1 MSQSQDVK
9 SASRVIQILEL
20 LSHHRDGL
28 TFTQLHNKLQIP
40 KSSLSALLATVEN
53 DHWIEFDSGSKTF
66 KTGLRA
72 WETSQRFV
80 RHLDLAESA
89 EEHLIYLRNS
99 LNMTVHLA
107 IRDGRDVVYVSQ
119 MKASTEQNL
128 PSHVGGRLPASATAL
143 GKALLSG
150 LSPEE
155 LGRMYNKVQLQRF
168 TEYTVTDFS
177 LLAKEILESKARGFA
192 QANGD
197 FKRDVFCVAAPIRN
211 NLNQV
216 ISAISCTISKKEIS
230 YSSAITDQIREVVMQ
245 QAEEISQELGALAT
259 VKN

>member
-40 KSSLSALLATVEN
+40 KSSLSALLATIEK
-53 DHWIEFDSGSKTF
+53 DRWIDFDAGNKAF

-119 MKASTEQNL
+119 MKATTEHSL

-143 GKALLSG
+143 GKALLGG
-150 LSPEE
+150 LSQED
-155 LGRMYNKVQLQRF
+155 LAKMYNKVQLQRF
-168 TEYTVTDFS
+168 TEFTVTDFS
-177 LLAKEILESKARGFA
+177 LLAKEIQESKARGFA

-211 NLNQV
+211 NSNQL
-216 ISAISCTISKKEIS
+216 IAAISCTISKKEIGQL
-230 YSSAITDQIREVVMQ
+230 SSITNQIREVVMQ
-245 QAEEISQELGALAT
+245 QAEEISQEIGAT
-259 VKN
+259 VQIVN

>member
-28 TFTQLHNKLQIP
+28 TFTQLHNKLGIP
-40 KSSLSALLATVEN
+40 KSSLSALLTTVGK
-53 DHWIEFDSGSKTF
+53 DRWIEYDPMNKTF

-80 RHLDLAESA
+80 HHLELAESA

-107 IRDGRDVVYVSQ
+107 IRDARDVVYVSQ
-119 MKASTEQNL
+119 MKANTERDL

-143 GKALLSG
+143 GKALLGG
-150 LSPEE
+150 LSHDE
-155 LGRMYNKVQLQRF
+155 LVKMYNKVQLQRF
-168 TEYTVTDFS
+168 TEYTITDFGA
-177 LLAKEILESKARGFA
+177 LATEIQDSKARGFA
-192 QANGD
+192 ESNGD
-197 FKRDVFCVAAPIRN
+197 FKRDVFCVAAPIRSKS
-211 NLNQV
+211 NQV
-216 ISAISCTISKKEIS
+216 VAAISCTIPKKEMS
-230 YSSAITDQIREVVMQ
+230 YLDSITERIREVVME
-245 QAEEISQELGALAT
+245 QAEEISQEMGSIA
-259 VKN
+259 

>member
-40 KSSLSALLATVEN
+40 KSSLSALLTTVEK
-53 DHWIEFDSGSKTF
+53 DRWIEYDPGNRTF

-80 RHLDLAESA
+80 RHLHLAESA

-99 LNMTVHLA
+99 LDMTVHLA

-119 MKASTEQNL
+119 MKANTERDL
-128 PSHVGGRLPASATAL
+128 PSHVGGRLPACATAL
-143 GKALLSG
+143 GKALLG
-150 LSPEE
+150 ALSNEE
-155 LGRMYNKVQLQRF
+155 LLKMYDKVQLQRF
-168 TEYTVTDFS
+168 TEYTTTD
-177 LLAKEILESKARGFA
+177 LGALAIEIQESKARGFA

-197 FKRDVFCVAAPIRN
+197 FKRDIFCVAAPIRN
-211 NLNQV
+211 SSNQIV
-216 ISAISCTISKKEIS
+216 AAISCTISKKEMS
-230 YSSAITDQIREVVMQ
+230 YLGSVSERIQEVVML
-245 QAEEISQELGALAT
+245 QAEEISQHMSSIA
-259 VKN
+259 